1 MSNSSR
7 TLPVVSISIPA
18 PVMNTLLRDISK
30 AHCSLGV
37 LIDLLRGN
45 GQPDPASL
53 AHILEYIEDALEKS
67 DQTMNQYMAQT
78 H

>member
-1 MSNSSR
+1 MSNSPR
-7 TLPVVSISIPA
+7 NLPVASISIPA
-18 PVMNTLLRDISK
+18 PVVNALLREIAQ

-37 LIDLLRGN
+37 LVELLRGN
-45 GQPDPASL
+45 GQPDPGSL
-53 AHILEYIEDALEKS
+53 AFLLEYIETALEKS